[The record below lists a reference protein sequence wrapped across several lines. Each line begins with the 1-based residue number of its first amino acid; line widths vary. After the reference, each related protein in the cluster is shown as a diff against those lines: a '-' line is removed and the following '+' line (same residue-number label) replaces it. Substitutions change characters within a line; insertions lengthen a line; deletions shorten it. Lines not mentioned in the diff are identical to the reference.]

1 MWGSVAFGLVF
12 PLQADSNS
20 NGAHSQTSF
29 FLGLRSLYKGSS
41 FIFQSGKV
49 CGAQADGTAFP
60 GVPHKETA
68 RSGRAGTNT
77 HSIYLSSQAS
87 GDSQHRQG
95 QGLLL
100 LHMNDEQG
108 TDCTD
113 CIMGRGL
120 GTLKERLYYTTA

>member
-29 FLGLRSLYKGSS
+29 FLGPRSLYKGSS

-60 GVPHKETA
+60 DVPHKGTA
-68 RSGRAGTNT
+68 RSGRAGTLT
-77 HSIYLSSQAS
+77 AS
-87 GDSQHRQG
+87 TLVPKRVATVSTDRVRGSCFCT
-95 QGLLL
+95 
-100 LHMNDEQG
+100 G
-108 TDCTD
+108 T
-113 CIMGRGL
+113 MS
-120 GTLKERLYYTTA
+120 KAQTALTASWGEGWGH

>member
-87 GDSQHRQG
+87 GDSTDRVRG
-95 QGLLL
+95 SCFCT
-100 LHMNDEQG
+100 G
-108 TDCTD
+108 T
-113 CIMGRGL
+113 MS
-120 GTLKERLYYTTA
+120 KAQTALTASWGEGWGH